1 MRSFVNIQ
9 RNDRLDSI
17 AYPYSHMIHSI
28 IHPWG

>member
-1 MRSFVNIQ
+1 MCSFVNIQ
-9 RNDRLDSI
+9 CNDGLNSI